1 MPVDAMNPVLLA
13 MLPVVMSLLSACSG
27 GGYSG
32 GGGSDAPV
40 VVSMNA
46 NLSASEPIAN
56 YTAEYQA
63 IYNAGAR
70 GAQTAAPWS
79 SLETGT
85 NVYNLAMIDNTNP
98 YFGLNALAGYGYTSI
113 LVNIP
118 IVAISARTMPSDIA
132 GLPFNNATVKSRYH
146 ALIDQVVPYLNSSV
160 KYVALGNEVDTY
172 FIAHGSEL
180 AQYKELIEDA
190 RTYIHTLKPNIKV
203 GVTTTFD
210 GATSTQT
217 ANVAS
222 LNANM
227 DVIILTYYPTDP
239 PNFTVRAPA
248 TVSTDMAAMINISG
262 GKPLVLQEWGYPSS
276 TILSS
281 TEQMQ
286 ADFITNTFTAW
297 KQYGSS
303 RIPFISFFKRRDWDA
318 AQCTALSGQASTG
331 TFYQFLC
338 SLGLLNNIG
347 TPKLAYSAFTTE
359 LAKIGP

>member
-1 MPVDAMNPVLLA
+1 MNPVLLV
-13 MLPVVMSLLSACSG
+13 MLPIVISLLSACSG

-32 GGGSDAPV
+32 GGGSDVPI

-46 NLSASEPIAN
+46 NLSQSELLSGYTP
-56 YTAEYQA
+56 YTAEYNA
-63 IYNAGAR
+63 IYAAGAR

-79 SLETGT
+79 SLNPTGT
-85 NVYNLAMIDNTNP
+85 TYDLTMVSNP

-113 LVNIP
+113 LINIP

-132 GLPFNNATVKSRYH
+132 GLAFNDPTVIVRYH
-146 ALIDQVVPYLNSSV
+146 ALIDHVVPYLNSSV

-172 FIAHGSEL
+172 FSTHTTEW

-203 GVTTTFD
+203 GITTTFD

-217 ANVAS
+217 TNVAS

-276 TILSS
+276 TVLSS

-286 ADFITNTFTAW
+286 ADFVTNTFTAW

-318 AQCTALSGQASTG
+318 AQCTALTNGQVAG
-331 TFYQFLC
+331 QNFFEFMC
-338 SLGLLNNIG
+338 SLGLLTNVG
-347 TPKLAYSAFTTE
+347 TQKLAYSAFTTE
-359 LAKIGP
+359 IAKIGP